1 MKDFY
6 RILNYVKP
14 YYRYAFLNMIFNVFA
29 VLFSLVSITMV
40 IPFLGLLF
48 GTIETDIIKPESF
61 TFSTSSIKDHFYY
74 EINNIIES
82 GETIDALLFI
92 CVLILK
98 QSIQLHFVNFLILFY
113 YFFF

>member
-6 RILNYVKP
+6 RILKYVKP
-14 YYRYAFLNMIFNVFA
+14 YLPYAILNVAFNILT
-29 VLFSLVSITMV
+29 VLFSLVSLTMV

-74 EINNIIES
+74 EINSIIES
-82 GETIDALLFI
+82 GEKIDALLFI
-92 CVLILK
+92 CVLIF
-98 QSIQLHFVNFLILFY
+98 INFY
-113 YFFF
+113 